1 MQANSCKPIIKPK
14 KHLHPMKRWLKK
26 IFIVPLVTTLI
37 ITSISANR
45 SSWSGMDL
53 SSDEISNSV
62 HFQLQR
68 GSNSL
73 SEFKKIQPILDRFV
87 SVKYSSAYLFN
98 ILGKPNDVVVNNSQT
113 QYYYYLTESFKGSR
127 VRLTIQD
134 GNLVSYQMENQLKQ
148 TNNTK

>member
-1 MQANSCKPIIKPK
+1 
-14 KHLHPMKRWLKK
+14 MKRWLKK

-53 SSDEISNSV
+53 TSDEISNSV

-73 SEFKKIQPILDRFV
+73 SEFKKIQPILDRFI
-87 SVKYSSAYLFN
+87 SLKYSSAYLFN
-98 ILGKPNDVVVNNSQT
+98 ILGKPNDVVANSSQT
-113 QYYYYLTESFKGSR
+113 YYYYYLTESFNGSR
-127 VRLTIQD
+127 VKLTIQD
-134 GNLVSYQMENQLKQ
+134 GNLLSYEVENQLNQ
-148 TNNTK
+148 ANNTK